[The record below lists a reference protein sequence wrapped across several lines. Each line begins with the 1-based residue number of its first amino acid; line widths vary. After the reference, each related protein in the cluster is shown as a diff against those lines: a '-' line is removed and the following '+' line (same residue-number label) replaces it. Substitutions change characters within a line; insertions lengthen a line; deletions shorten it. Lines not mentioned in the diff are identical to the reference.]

1 MQVTETLSEGLK
13 RELKVV
19 VPAKELETAV
29 EKRLAE
35 LSKTVRVKG
44 FRPGKV
50 PLSVVRQKFRGAV
63 LGEVIERQVQASSAQ
78 AIADRNVRP
87 AVPPKVEISSYN
99 AGKDLEF
106 KMDFEILP
114 TIHLG
119 DFSTIE
125 LTRLVSEPG
134 ETELN
139 DALKRLAESE
149 RRYRKVEAAR
159 AALSGEQLVI
169 DFKGTMGGVAFEG
182 GAATNFELVLG
193 SGVLIGGFEDQ
204 LVGATVGERRT
215 VNVTFPADYPRKELA
230 GKDASF
236 EVTVKELRERESV
249 TIDDELAKRFNHE
262 SLEAMRKAVRER
274 LTQDYT
280 DVSRARVKRALLDE
294 LAKRY
299 NFQVPASMV
308 DQEFEQIW
316 AQVKADVERTKST
329 FEVALGKSEAEGKL
343 EYRDIA
349 ERRVRLGLLLAEI
362 GRANSVIVDRE
373 DLLHAAMQ
381 GARNFAQPK
390 QVLDFYR
397 NNPNALERF
406 RAPVFEEKT
415 VDVLLGVAKVTEQ
428 AVSPA
433 ELLMDPDEVAAAALK
448 S

>member
-35 LSKTVRVKG
+35 LSKTVRVRG

>member
-1 MQVTETLSEGLK
+1 
-13 RELKVV
+13 
-19 VPAKELETAV
+19 
-29 EKRLAE
+29 
-35 LSKTVRVKG
+35 
-44 FRPGKV
+44 
-50 PLSVVRQKFRGAV
+50 V

-294 LAKRY
+294 LAKRH

-343 EYRDIA
+343 EYREIA

-406 RAPVFEEKT
+406 RAPVFEEMT

>member
-1 MQVTETLSEGLK
+1 MQVTETLAEGLK

-29 EKRLAE
+29 EKRLTE
-35 LSKTVRVKG
+35 LSKTVRLKG

-87 AVPPKVEISSYN
+87 AVPPKVEISSYD

-114 TIHLG
+114 TIQLG

-125 LTRLVSEPG
+125 LTRLTAEPG
-134 ETELN
+134 EVELN
-139 DALKRLAESE
+139 EALNRLADSE
-149 RRYRKVEAAR
+149 RRYKKVEEAR
-159 AALSGEQLVI
+159 AAAPGEQLVI
-169 DFKGTMGGVAFEG
+169 DFKGTMGGKEFEG
-182 GAATNFELVLG
+182 GAATDFELVLG
-193 SGVLIGGFEDQ
+193 SGVLIAGFEDQ
-204 LVGATVGERRT
+204 LIGAKAGEQRT
-215 VNVTFPADYPRKELA
+215 VNVTFPADYPRKELT
-230 GKDASF
+230 GKEASF
-236 EVTVKELRERESV
+236 EVTVKELREREAV
-249 TIDDELAKRFNHE
+249 TIDDSLAKRFNHE
-262 SLEAMRKAVRER
+262 SLDAMRTAVRER

-280 DVSRARVKRALLDE
+280 DVARARVKRSLLDE

-316 AQVKADVERTKST
+316 GQVKADVERNKAT
-329 FEVALGKSEAEGKL
+329 FESALGKSEAEGKI
-343 EYRDIA
+343 EYREIA

-381 GARNFAQPK
+381 SARNFAQPK

-415 VDVLLGVAKVTEQ
+415 VDVLLGVAKLTEQ
-428 AVSPA
+428 AVSPP
-433 ELLMDPDEVAAAALK
+433 ELLKDPDEVAAAALK